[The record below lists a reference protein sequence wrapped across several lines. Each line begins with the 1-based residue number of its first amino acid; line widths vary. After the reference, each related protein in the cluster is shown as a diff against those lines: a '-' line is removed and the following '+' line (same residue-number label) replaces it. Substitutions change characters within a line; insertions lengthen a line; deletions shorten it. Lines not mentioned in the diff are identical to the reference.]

1 MNPQESPPVPPRKTD
16 DCYIMTN
23 MRRHTSNTQNMED
36 WSILSTEI
44 HYAHQTPEN
53 GNSLMAMNC
62 QDKILNEWISSS
74 TAPTISP
81 ITLPEDKSSKTT

>member
-23 MRRHTSNTQNMED
+23 LRNKSSNTDYMED

-44 HYAHQTPEN
+44 HYAHQVPEN
-53 GNSLMAMNC
+53 SNS
-62 QDKILNEWISSS
+62 
-74 TAPTISP
+74 
-81 ITLPEDKSSKTT
+81 